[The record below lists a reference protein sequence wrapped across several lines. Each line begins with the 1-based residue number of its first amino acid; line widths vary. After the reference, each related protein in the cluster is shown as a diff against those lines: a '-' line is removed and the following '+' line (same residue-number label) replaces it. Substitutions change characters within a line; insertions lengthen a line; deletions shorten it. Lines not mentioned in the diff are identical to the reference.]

1 MAKATLSKKNT
12 TQNEEVKTENT
23 TPEVEVDESVANQ
36 KVEDKAPDAEP
47 EVEVTGEQTEGAEPE
62 VEVATKEET
71 IDDSKRVESRVKIR
85 MRVDHTCTIA
95 MERYEFKQG
104 EVYRVP
110 RNVKRMLNRA
120 GLLAPL

>member
-47 EVEVTGEQTEGAEPE
+47 KVEVTGEQSAEPE
-62 VEVATKEET
+62 VAVATKEDT
-71 IDDSKRVESRVKIR
+71 IDNSKMVESRVKIR

-110 RNVKRMLNRA
+110 RNVKRILNRA